1 MSAQKE
7 IKRLG
12 IWMDHFHAHLIEY
25 NDITK
30 NKDTI
35 TQKTIHHRSGNND
48 NDQNESMVHNKENQ
62 DQSEFY
68 KNIKTKILE
77 YNDILL
83 FGPTDAKTEL
93 INILRA
99 DHHFDLIKIESRSAD
114 KMTENQEYAFVKDYF
129 FAQESDLK

>member
-1 MSAQKE
+1 
-7 IKRLG
+7 
-12 IWMDHFHAHLIEY
+12 
-25 NDITK
+25 
-30 NKDTI
+30 
-35 TQKTIHHRSGNND
+35 
-48 NDQNESMVHNKENQ
+48 MVHNKENQ